1 MEFDSNSLMD
11 PFVVE
16 TINWWRDYMVNSGD
30 KSKKSILS
38 VLLNNIGIALSNP
51 KNTNT
56 DFHYNSGFVHC
67 YRNKSEPLITFE
79 VHPPRRCFVLLEN
92 FEEIISTINKI
103 RLTKKDCQSA
113 LIRKYN
119 VENVNL
125 NFSDSTLIAAQVIS
139 QMHNAILKNEQE
151 TSDLFLTP
159 FLAEKIYSDASTF
172 RANLNYIVDTY
183 RDVDYWD
190 PDKKR

>member
-1 MEFDSNSLMD
+1 MD

-16 TINWWRDYMVNSGD
+16 TINSWRDYMLNLGD

-38 VLLNNIGIALSNP
+38 VLLNNIGVALSNP
-51 KNTNT
+51 RNTST
-56 DFHYNSGFVHC
+56 DFHYDSGFVHC

-92 FEEIISTINKI
+92 FEEIVLTINKI
-103 RLTKKDCQSA
+103 RLTRKDCQSA
-113 LIRKYN
+113 LARKYN
-119 VENVNL
+119 VENINL
-125 NFSDSTLIAAQVIS
+125 NFSDPTLIAAQVIS
-139 QMHNAILKNEQE
+139 QMHNAILKKEQK

-159 FLAEKIYSDASTF
+159 FLAEKIYSDAKTF